1 MPDERVYYEKFDI
14 KITDRKAVFGNNVY
28 NVPDIYSVTVGNK
41 SALPG
46 AIITVIGLIFL
57 LSFFQSGI
65 LDLVTSTEAQA
76 SFPRQYLEP
85 SEYSPLSN
93 VIIIFFDIII
103 RPLIGIFL
111 VSNGIVRIWIAK
123 ETYLIRLESSS
134 GKRDAEYIYNK
145 DELAKVVVA
154 IKRAIGEH

>member
-14 KITDRKAVFGNNVY
+14 KITDQKAVFGNKVY
-28 NVPDIYSVTVGNK
+28 NVPDNYSVTVGNK

-46 AIITVIGLIFL
+46 AIIMIVGLIL
-57 LSFFQSGI
+57 LISFFQSGI
-65 LDLVTSTEAQA
+65 LELVTSTEAQA
-76 SFPRQYLEP
+76 SFVRQYLEP
-85 SEYSPLSN
+85 SEDSLLSN
-93 VIIIFFDIII
+93 AIIIFLDIII
-103 RPLIGIFL
+103 RPLIGLFL
-111 VSNGIVRIWIAK
+111 VGNGIVRIWMAK

-134 GKRDAEYIYNK
+134 GKRDVEYFYNK